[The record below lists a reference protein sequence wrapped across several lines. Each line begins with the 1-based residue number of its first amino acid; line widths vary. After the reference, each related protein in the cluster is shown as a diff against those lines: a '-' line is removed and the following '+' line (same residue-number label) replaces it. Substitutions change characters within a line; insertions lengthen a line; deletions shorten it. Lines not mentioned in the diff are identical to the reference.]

1 MALISCR
8 ECGQSVSTEAVAC
21 PHCGA
26 PQQRP
31 VPPPLPAPPA
41 EQTLYCDNL
50 VVVTSVRVMIGSAS
64 YPLRNITSV
73 KMTFTPPQV
82 AGALLV
88 LLGGVFILLLTT
100 IPFDERNY
108 DPIPGVAMGG
118 SIIFASIVWMCS
130 LKTKYHVDL
139 STSSGELHLLTSK
152 NKPYIE
158 KVAASIN
165 DAIVKYQHI

>member
-8 ECGQSVSTEAVAC
+8 ECNQSVSTEAVAC

-31 VPPPLPAPPA
+31 VPPPLPPPA
-41 EQTLYCDNL
+41 EQTIYRDNAVAVTTAR
-50 VVVTSVRVMIGSAS
+50 VVIGSAT

-73 KMTFTPPQV
+73 KMTFTSPQV
-82 AGALLV
+82 AGPLLV

-100 IPFDERNY
+100 IPFNPSNY
-108 DPIPGVAMGG
+108 KPIPGIAIGA
-118 SIIFASIVWMCS
+118 SIIFASVVWMLC

-139 STSSGELHLLTSK
+139 STSGGEVHLVTSQ
-152 NKPYIE
+152 NKAYVE
-158 KVAASIN
+158 KVVLSIN
-165 DAIVKYQHI
+165 DALVRNQ